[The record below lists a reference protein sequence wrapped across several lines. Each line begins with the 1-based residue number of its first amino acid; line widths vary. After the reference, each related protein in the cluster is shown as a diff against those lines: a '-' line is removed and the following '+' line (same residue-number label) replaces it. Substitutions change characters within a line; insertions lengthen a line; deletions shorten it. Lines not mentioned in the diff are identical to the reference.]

1 MRRKKHLIISEYLN
15 HPNIKLPEKLATEF
29 EFCIGNKIYRTKVI
43 KESYANDIIY
53 AKTEEEENSQIDKK
67 EIDLNNVIIYDNLD
81 VIDSQELA
89 YVYNCPVCL
98 STTISSEAN
107 LDFCPSCENAKFP
120 LELVA
125 LINTEQMEELAVDED
140 NSLVLFKDGKIV
152 FKDIK

>member
-1 MRRKKHLIISEYLN
+1 MRKYLTISEYLN
-15 HPNIKLPEKLATEF
+15 SSSIKLPEKQNTEF
-29 EFCIGNKIYRTKVI
+29 EFCIKDRIYRTSV
-43 KESYANDIIY
+43 KESYEDMITY
-53 AKTEEEENSQIDKK
+53 AKPEDEENSQISKK
-67 EIDLNNVIIYDNLD
+67 DIDLSDVIIYDNLD

-120 LELVA
+120 LELIA

-140 NSLVLFKDGKIV
+140 NSLILFKDGKIV